1 MKISE
6 ISVKRPVFCTM
17 MIGALLVLGMFSY
30 RDLSVEMFPEVDF
43 PIIVVQ
49 TYYSGASAEAVESE
63 VSEKIEE
70 AANQVTGVRH
80 IQTTSREGISVLVI
94 EFQLEVD
101 GTIAAQDVREKVSAI
116 RGELPDDIDEPIV
129 SQWDMGAEPILSL
142 ALSGRR
148 SAREITQ
155 LAKDIIKPRLEPISG
170 VGGVQLVGISER
182 EIRVFID
189 PQRMEARKITVDDV
203 RFAVGAANLDLPG
216 GRIDEAAREYLIRM
230 QGRLTEVEQFDSIIV
245 KHIEGTPIYLS
256 DVATV
261 VDTIAEQRSLSRY
274 NGEAAIGISVI
285 KQSGA
290 NVVDVAHGV
299 RAVVDDVR
307 KELPPDVTIDVVVD
321 NSIFIQDSIHEIET
335 NIMFGTALAVLV
347 IFLFLLDLKPTTITG
362 LSIPISIIATFTLIK
377 FLGFSI
383 NFMTLLG
390 LSLSVG
396 ILVDDAIVVVE
407 NIYRHLAEGKSP
419 IRAAIDGTKEIGIA
433 VAATTFCIIAV
444 FVPVAFMEGIVGR
457 FFYQFGMTVAF
468 AVLISLFVAFTLT
481 PMLSAQWFK
490 QATEKAQR
498 SAIIRFLSLWN
509 AGFDRLKPAYETA
522 LAFSLRKR
530 WLITLIALFTFV
542 GSLYLSTM
550 LGQEFMPDYD
560 ESRMQIVVTTPPG
573 TDLNET
579 SRRVRQI
586 EDILG
591 ELSEVQTT
599 YVTLGRG
606 GQPVNEGAIRVGLVE
621 PTERLMSAN
630 ELMDSV
636 RILLAEI
643 PGMKVAISKEGGHD
657 GGKPI
662 EISIRGE
669 DLAILTTLVHQVE
682 ERAREI
688 PGATDIDNTL
698 EEGTPELQ
706 VDVDRQLARDLGLN
720 IQSISMTVRN
730 LIEGDVVTR
739 FKEGDEEYDVR
750 VQLAT
755 HHRETADGVDRL
767 LIESAKE
774 IPGISTLLIPLGR
787 VATIERGTDIGKLNR
802 YDREREVRVNGN
814 VLSGFFAGTIANQLL
829 LESESIDLPPGY
841 SIGAVGTQEFMEESF
856 QNIGLALA
864 MAILFI
870 YLLLASQYESFF
882 DPMSIMISLP
892 LSLIGAVLGLLVF
905 NTSMNIMSMIGIVML
920 MGLVTKNAILLID
933 FVKQRREQG
942 VDRTEAILLA
952 GPIRL
957 RPILMTAFATV
968 FGMLPLALGLGPG
981 AEMRAGM
988 ARAVIG
994 GMISSTFLTLIVV
1007 PVVYAQI
1014 DDVVNWVFGRKKTEP
1029 PDELNEV
1036 RELT

>member
-1 MKISE
+1 
-6 ISVKRPVFCTM
+6 M

-70 AANQVTGVRH
+70 AGNQVTGVRH
-80 IQTTSREGISVLVI
+80 IQTTSREGISVVVI

-101 GTIAAQDVREKVSAI
+101 GVIAAQDVREKVSAI
-116 RGELPDDIDEPIV
+116 RGNLPDDIDEPIV
-129 SQWDMGAEPILSL
+129 SQWDMSAEPILSL

-155 LAKDIIKPRLEPISG
+155 LAKDIIKPRLEPLPG
-170 VGGVQLVGISER
+170 VGGVQLVGGSER

-189 PQRMEARKITVDDV
+189 PQRMEAMKITVDDI
-203 RFAVGAANLDLPG
+203 RFAVASANLDLPG

-230 QGRLTEVEQFDSIIV
+230 QGRLTEVQQFDSIIV
-245 KHIEGTPIYLS
+245 KHIEGTPIYLA
-256 DVATV
+256 DVANV

-274 NGEAAIGISVI
+274 NGNAAIGIDIV

-290 NVVDVAHGV
+290 NVVEVALGA
-299 RAVVDDVR
+299 RKVVEELQ
-307 KELPPDVTIDVVVD
+307 KELPPDVTIDIVSD

-335 NIMFGTALAVLV
+335 NIMLGTTLAVIV

-407 NIYRHLAEGKSP
+407 NIYRHLDEGKSP
-419 IRAAIDGTKEIGIA
+419 VRAAIDGTAEIGLA
-433 VAATTFCIIAV
+433 VSATTFCIIAV
-444 FVPVAFMEGIVGR
+444 FVPVAFMEGIIGR

-490 QATEKAQR
+490 RVDEKIR
-498 SAIIRFLSLWN
+498 RNAIIRFLSLWN
-509 AGFDRLKPAYETA
+509 AGFDKLKPLYERALAYSLRRRWLVTIIA
-522 LAFSLRKR
+522 LGTFAFSLFM
-530 WLITLIALFTFV
+530 A
-542 GSLYLSTM
+542 GQ
-550 LGQEFMPDYD
+550 LGQEFMPEYD
-560 ESRMQIVVTTPPG
+560 ESRMQIVITVPPG
-573 TDLNET
+573 TDLKE
-579 SRRVRQI
+579 SSDRIREV
-586 EDILG
+586 EDV
-591 ELSEVQTT
+591 LSGLPEVKTT
-599 YVTLGRG
+599 YVTIGRG
-606 GQPVNEGAIRVGLVE
+606 SQPVNEGSIRVSLVE
-621 PTERLMSAN
+621 PDERIMSAN

-643 PGMKVAISKEGGHD
+643 PGMKTSISKEGGHD

-662 EISIRGE
+662 EVSIRGG
-669 DLAILTTLVHQVE
+669 DLAVLTSLVHQVE
-682 ERAREI
+682 ERARAI
-688 PGATDIDNTL
+688 PGSTDIDNTL
-698 EEGTPELQ
+698 EEGTPEIQ
-706 VDVDRQLARDLGLN
+706 VNVDRQLARDLGLN
-720 IQSISMTVRN
+720 IQSIAMTVRN

-755 HHRETADGVDRL
+755 HHRESADGIDRL
-767 LIESAKE
+767 LIESTKE
-774 IPGISTLLIPLGR
+774 IPGISTFLVPLGR
-787 VATIERGTDIGKLNR
+787 VATIERGTDIGKLSR

-814 VLSGFFAGTIANQLL
+814 VLSGFFAGTITNELL
-829 LESESIDLPPGY
+829 LASQDIELPPGY
-841 SIGAVGTQEFMEESF
+841 SIGAVGTQEFMVESF
-856 QNIGLALA
+856 QNILLALA
-864 MAILFI
+864 MAIVFI

-882 DPMSIMISLP
+882 DPLSIMVSLP
-892 LSLIGAVLGLLVF
+892 LSLIGAVFGLLVF

-933 FVKQRREQG
+933 FVKQRRAQG
-942 VDRTEAILLA
+942 MGRTEAILLA

-1014 DDVVNWVFGRKKTEP
+1014 DDVIGWVFGRKKDAPAE
-1029 PDELNEV
+1029 DLDEV
-1036 RELT
+1036 RELS